1 MNFLI
6 IIIYR
11 HNSITI
17 TDTLFP
23 SNKIKEF
30 SFVLIFA
37 PGMMYR
43 LKGHCYVAAPMKQ
56 RVEERIRLGGRD
68 LASGEFEGA
77 CQAGATTAARVGS
90 LPYKRAAT
98 RMRSARWVPET
109 NGLAQDV
116 KTGSTLWHHASP
128 RRDDNDLDDAVPK
141 NASLKP
147 LERQLSRHPAGKK
160 K

>member
-68 LASGEFEGA
+68 LASGSNLKAPVGQEQPPQPGLVRCRINELPRGWD
-77 CQAGATTAARVGS
+77 RRDESRRRMGS
-90 LPYKRAAT
+90 L
-98 RMRSARWVPET
+98 RMLRPARHYDT
-109 NGLAQDV
+109 
-116 KTGSTLWHHASP
+116 TLLLVEMITIWTMLF
-128 RRDDNDLDDAVPK
+128 RKML
-141 NASLKP
+141 L
-147 LERQLSRHPAGKK
+147 
-160 K
+160 